1 MRFFIYTKNMGK
13 FLFLFI
19 LTFLAALPSF
29 AQEEEE
35 LPVREDAFLV
45 QKEIQ
50 IWRTDKTYDT
60 QAEVYA
66 CQAVRLHKNW
76 FLTAAHCVYTACSGS
91 QPCTVQIT
99 LAEAELRQTV
109 RIHHSTSSQR
119 VFIYSGFYPGQN
131 RVSSVDAALIRFDPE
146 TAEYS
151 YAAQG
156 KNGWKSVPQEQFS
169 ALLKD
174 SPETKAQLSAYGV
187 RLIGAANL
195 GNSRFTAGIVVPK
208 TVNGVV
214 TYLQSPS
221 DDIYFIEKLQ
231 YFIAP
236 GFGVRRGNSGGGVFT
251 PQGDL
256 AGLVSALMYSK
267 NGSASFYD
275 AEGKAVLTL
284 QNAHDY
290 FMFTGFNGAT
300 LNFIRNKVP
309 SLRVI
314 GADMGF
320 VEPVH
325 KNFEE
330 IVQLINGAP
339 MHL

>member
-1 MRFFIYTKNMGK
+1 M
-13 FLFLFI
+13 
-19 LTFLAALPSF
+19 
-29 AQEEEE
+29 
-35 LPVREDAFLV
+35 
-45 QKEIQ
+45 
-50 IWRTDKTYDT
+50 
-60 QAEVYA
+60 
-66 CQAVRLHKNW
+66 
-76 FLTAAHCVYTACSGS
+76 
-91 QPCTVQIT
+91 
-99 LAEAELRQTV
+99 
-109 RIHHSTSSQR
+109 
-119 VFIYSGFYPGQN
+119 
-131 RVSSVDAALIRFDPE
+131 
-146 TAEYS
+146 
-151 YAAQG
+151 
-156 KNGWKSVPQEQFS
+156 
-169 ALLKD
+169 LKD

-231 YFIAP
+231 HFIAP

-300 LNFIRNKVP
+300 INFIRNKVP

-320 VEPVH
+320 VDPVH

-339 MHL
+339 MRL

>member
-1 MRFFIYTKNMGK
+1 MGR

-19 LTFLAALPSF
+19 LPFLLSIPSF
-29 AQEEEE
+29 AQEAAER
-35 LPVREDAFLV
+35 PVREDAFLV
-45 QKEIQ
+45 QKEIHV
-50 IWRTDKTYDT
+50 WRTDKTYNT
-60 QAEVYA
+60 QAQVYS

-76 FLTAAHCVYTACSGS
+76 FLTAAHCVYSACSGA
-91 QPCTVQIT
+91 QPCTVQIA

-109 RIHHSTSSQR
+109 RVYHSTSSQR

-131 RVSSVDAALIRFDPE
+131 RISSVDVALIRFDPE

-156 KNGWKSVPQEQFS
+156 KDGWKSVTQEQFS
-169 ALLKD
+169 VLLAD
-174 SPETKAQLSAYGV
+174 SPETKAQLSASGV
-187 RLIGAANL
+187 RLIGATNL
-195 GNSRFTAGIVVPK
+195 GNSRFGAGIVVPK

-214 TYLQSPS
+214 THLQSPS
-221 DDIYFIEKLQ
+221 DDIYFVEKLQ
-231 YFIAP
+231 HFISP

-256 AGLVSALMYSK
+256 AGLVSALIYSK

-325 KNFEE
+325 KDFEE
-330 IVQLINGAP
+330 IVKMISGAP
-339 MHL
+339 VNL

>member
-1 MRFFIYTKNMGK
+1 MKK

-19 LTFLAALPSF
+19 STFFAAVPAF

-35 LPVREDAFLV
+35 RPVNEDAFLV

-60 QAEVYA
+60 QARVYA

-131 RVSSVDAALIRFDPE
+131 RVSSVDVALIRFDPE

-151 YAAQG
+151 YAERG
-156 KNGWKSVPQEQFS
+156 KNGWKSVPQERFS

-174 SPETKAQLSAYGV
+174 SPETQAQLSAYGV

-195 GNSRFTAGIVVPK
+195 GNSRFRAGIVVPK
-208 TVNGVV
+208 TADGVV
-214 TYLQSPS
+214 SYLQSPS
-221 DDIYFIEKLQ
+221 DDIYFVEKLQ
-231 YFIAP
+231 HFISP

-256 AGLVSALMYSK
+256 AGLVSSLMYSK

-330 IVQLINGAP
+330 IVKMINGSP
-339 MHL
+339 VSF